1 MTGLNY
7 GSVTQTP
14 GSCAIVFCMPEVNNK
29 HSNGSTFQKGNGVV
43 TERQQSVKYG
53 LFADL
58 MKLKVVQLFAR
69 DILMKPKSYPT
80 GVAVIALET

>member
-1 MTGLNY
+1 
-7 GSVTQTP
+7 
-14 GSCAIVFCMPEVNNK
+14 MPKVNNK

-58 MKLKVVQLFAR
+58 MKLKVVQLFCPR
-69 DILMKPKSYPT
+69 HTYETQKLST